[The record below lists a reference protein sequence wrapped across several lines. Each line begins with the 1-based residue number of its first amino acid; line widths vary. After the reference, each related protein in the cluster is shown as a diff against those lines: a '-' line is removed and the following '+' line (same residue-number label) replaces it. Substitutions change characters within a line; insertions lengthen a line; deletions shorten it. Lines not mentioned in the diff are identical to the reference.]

1 VPIWIGGRQEAAL
14 RRVGRLAD
22 TYHSS
27 ATSPSAYEPRL
38 AVIRAAAE
46 EADRPMPGLSARV
59 RVILSSSEP
68 VDGYAMQGTP
78 EEVASEIR
86 AFAAI
91 GVGHLALTFPS
102 RDPEALARQAEA
114 FVREVVPLV

>member
-1 VPIWIGGRQEAAL
+1 MGDDRRGRQEAAL

-46 EADRPMPGLSARV
+46 EADRPMPALSARV
-59 RVILSSSEP
+59 RVRLNSNEP
-68 VDGYAMQGTP
+68 DDGYAMRGTP
-78 EEVASEIR
+78 EEVASEVR
-86 AFAAI
+86 TFAAL
-91 GVGHLALTFPS
+91 GVGHLALTFPT
-102 RDPEALARQAEA
+102 REPEPLARDAEA
-114 FVREVVPLV
+114 FMREVVPLV